1 MKIDIHKGV
10 AELLLC
16 TYDPIFLKSLY
27 GMLREEGFGVEV
39 VEHTSIAVQ
48 RAFHKDYAAVILD
61 SESIGISAGDAA
73 EIIRIAS
80 RDAAVIIAGRA
91 RPSGSALSV
100 EKPVDLEEF
109 RALLRKLCGRETP
122 ERKEGGL

>member
-1 MKIDIHKGV
+1 MKIEITESV

-16 TYDPIFLKSLY
+16 THDPIFLKSLY
-27 GMLREEGFGVEV
+27 GMLREEGFGVDV

-61 SESIGISAGDAA
+61 SESIGFPAQDAA
-73 EIIRIAS
+73 EIIRISS
-80 RDAAVIIAGRA
+80 RDATVIIAGKA
-91 RPSGSALSV
+91 KLSGNALAV

-109 RALLRKLCGRETP
+109 RALIRSLWEQEKS
-122 ERKEGGL
+122 ERKEGGP